1 MRVARWSALHPWRA
15 IVGWL
20 VFVALCLG
28 GGIAVGLNSATSEDF
43 RVGEVGRAEAL
54 AAEGGVQLRPT
65 EQVLIRAASG
75 PLDEAAAD
83 AAVKDVTAR
92 MKALPEV
99 ASVAE
104 PVRSADGRVL
114 RVQVELNGSEQE
126 DQEHVPPLQA
136 QTEKVAK
143 AHPGLVIEE
152 TGDAS
157 VSKGVSDQRGEDL
170 AFSEAITLPI
180 TLITLAV
187 VFGSVVMVGVP
198 VLLAITSIMATMGLA
213 MVASHLLPDTGVGMS
228 MILLIGMA
236 VGVDYT
242 LFYLKRERE
251 ERARAGG
258 RLTSEAL
265 VEAAAA
271 TAGRAIVVS
280 GLAVIVSTTA
290 LFLARDVIFD
300 SLATGTILVVA
311 VAVVSSVTVLP
322 ALLVKLGHR
331 TERRAAKRV
340 AQDKSVRGY
349 GENKPGR
356 AYGEKGPG
364 RVWHALLT
372 PARKHP
378 ALTLGVSVLVMLGL
392 ALPALDMTL
401 KNPARDSF
409 SREIPAMKGYD
420 RLLAAFPELRVRHL
434 VVVRAKASQ
443 SDEVR
448 QALRELDREAKADP
462 LFTARSAGDRRNG
475 GSGTQV
481 LRSSEERGSGGSG
494 TQVLRSSEER
504 GRGGSGT
511 QVLRSSEERGR
522 GGSGTQVL
530 RSSEGQRTRGT
541 GTPAAH
547 SSEEQRTRGSGTSAA
562 DSSEEQGSSSSG
574 TQVFRSS
581 DEQRAAASSTPAAH
595 SSEEQRTRASS
606 TSVTHSSEEQRTR
619 GPRTPVTHSSEM
631 QTPTAPLLRSSADRR
646 TTTLELNSRHATYSK
661 QAEASLERL
670 RHRHIPA
677 TLGKLSGLPGV
688 ETAVTGEVARGVDYV
703 EHQNGKLPLVLG
715 FLLLMTFAM
724 TVHAFRSVVLGLL
737 GVGLNLLSAASALG
751 LLVLVFQGRWAEDL
765 LSFVSLDGISSRVP
779 LFLFVILFGLSMDYQ
794 VFVVSRIR
802 EAALNGVPTR
812 QAVLDGIASSAKVV
826 TSAALVMVTVF
837 ASFVMLHILEMKQM
851 GFVLAAAVLLDAFVI
866 RVMILPAA
874 LLLLGRA
881 TWWPSGAVRRA
892 QERPAPRREGPD
904 GGVSIGAGR
913 AYPGG
918 SFERHSKPGSV
929 PHSG

>member
-1 MRVARWSALHPWRA
+1 MRSVGKRSATVRVARWSALHPRRA
-15 IVGWL
+15 IIGWL
-20 VFVALCLG
+20 AFVALCLG
-28 GGIAVGLNSATSEDF
+28 GGIAAGMNSATSEDF
-43 RVGEVGRAEAL
+43 RVGEAGRAEAL
-54 AAEGGVQLRPT
+54 ATEGGVQLRPT
-65 EQVLIRAASG
+65 EQILIRAASG

-83 AAVKDVTAR
+83 AAVKDVTTR

-114 RVQVELNGSEQE
+114 RVPVELNGSEQ
-126 DQEHVPPLQA
+126 DGKKNVVPLRA
-136 QTEKVAK
+136 QTEEAAQ
-143 AHPGLVIEE
+143 AHPELTIEE

-157 VSKGVSDQRGEDL
+157 VSKGVNDQRGKDL
-170 AFSEAITLPI
+170 AFSEAITLPV

-198 VLLAITSIMATMGLA
+198 LLLAITSIMATMGLA

-322 ALLVKLGHR
+322 ALLVKLGRR
-331 TERRAAKRV
+331 TERRAARRL
-340 AQDKSVRGY
+340 ARGKSVC
-349 GENKPGR
+349 

-364 RVWHALLT
+364 RAWHALLT

-378 ALTLGVSVLVMLGL
+378 ALTLGLSVLVMLGL
-392 ALPALDMTL
+392 ALPALNMNL

-409 SREIPAMKGYD
+409 SREIAAMKGYD

-434 VVVRAKASQ
+434 VVVRARASQ
-443 SDEVR
+443 SGEVR
-448 QALRELDREAKADP
+448 QALRELAREAQADP
-462 LFTARSAGDRRNG
+462 LFADRAGAPVAR
-475 GSGTQV
+475 
-481 LRSSEERGSGGSG
+481 
-494 TQVLRSSEER
+494 
-504 GRGGSGT
+504 
-511 QVLRSSEERGR
+511 
-522 GGSGTQVL
+522 
-530 RSSEGQRTRGT
+530 
-541 GTPAAH
+541 
-547 SSEEQRTRGSGTSAA
+547 SSEEQRSGAPVVR
-562 DSSEEQGSSSSG
+562 SSEDRR
-574 TQVFRSS
+574 T
-581 DEQRAAASSTPAAH
+581 TP
-595 SSEEQRTRASS
+595 
-606 TSVTHSSEEQRTR
+606 
-619 GPRTPVTHSSEM
+619 
-631 QTPTAPLLRSSADRR
+631 PLLRSSEDRR
-646 TTTLELNSRHATYSK
+646 TTTLELNTRHATYS
-661 QAEASLERL
+661 QEAEASLDHL
-670 RHRHIPA
+670 RDRHLPA
-677 TLGKLSGLPGV
+677 TVGKLPGV

-703 EHQNGKLPLVLG
+703 EHQNEKLPLVLG

-724 TVHAFRSVVLGLL
+724 TVYAFRSVVLGLL

-881 TWWPSGAVRRA
+881 TWWPSRAIRRA
-892 QERPAPRREGPD
+892 QGRSAPRSEGPD
-904 GGVSIGAGR
+904 GPDGGFAAGGEGGR
-913 AYPGG
+913 PEG
-918 SFERHSKPGSV
+918 SFEQRSKQGSL

>member
-1 MRVARWSALHPWRA
+1 MRKRSVTVRVARWSALHPWRA
-15 IVGWL
+15 IIGWL
-20 VFVALCLG
+20 VFVVLCLG
-28 GGIAVGLNSATSEDF
+28 GGIAAGMNSATSQDF
-43 RVGEVGRAEAL
+43 RVGEAGRAEAL
-54 AAEGGVQLRPT
+54 AVEGGVQLRST

-75 PLDEAAAD
+75 PLDETAAD

-126 DQEHVPPLQA
+126 DQENVPPLRA
-136 QTEKVAK
+136 QTEEAAK
-143 AHPGLVIEE
+143 AHPDLVIEE

-157 VSKGVSDQRGEDL
+157 VSAGVDGQRNDDL
-170 AFSEAITLPI
+170 KFSEAITLPI

-198 VLLAITSIMATMGLA
+198 LLLAVTSIMATMGLA

-290 LFLARDVIFD
+290 LYLAGDVIFD

-311 VAVVSSVTVLP
+311 VAVLSSVTVLP
-322 ALLVKLGHR
+322 ALLVKLGRR
-331 TERRAAKRV
+331 TERRAQRRAAKLRD
-340 AQDKSVRGY
+340 QGKPVRTY
-349 GENKPGR
+349 EEKKPG
-356 AYGEKGPG
+356 K
-364 RVWHALLT
+364 VWRALLT

-378 ALTLGVSVLVMLGL
+378 ALTLGLSVLVMLGL
-392 ALPALDMTL
+392 ALPALNMTL

-409 SREIPAMKGYD
+409 SREIPAMKEYD
-420 RLLAAFPELRVRHL
+420 RLLDAFPEQRVRHL
-434 VVVRAKASQ
+434 VVVRAEASRAG
-443 SDEVR
+443 EVTA
-448 QALRELDREAKADP
+448 ALRELAREAQADP
-462 LFTARSAGDRRNG
+462 LFSKRSG
-475 GSGTQV
+475 
-481 LRSSEERGSGGSG
+481 
-494 TQVLRSSEER
+494 
-504 GRGGSGT
+504 
-511 QVLRSSEERGR
+511 
-522 GGSGTQVL
+522 
-530 RSSEGQRTRGT
+530 
-541 GTPAAH
+541 
-547 SSEEQRTRGSGTSAA
+547 
-562 DSSEEQGSSSSG
+562 
-574 TQVFRSS
+574 
-581 DEQRAAASSTPAAH
+581 
-595 SSEEQRTRASS
+595 
-606 TSVTHSSEEQRTR
+606 
-619 GPRTPVTHSSEM
+619 
-631 QTPTAPLLRSSADRR
+631 APLIRTSDDRG
-646 TTTLELNSRHATYSK
+646 TTTLELNTPHPTYSEE
-661 QAEASLERL
+661 AEDSLEHL
-670 RHRHIPA
+670 RADYLPA
-677 TLGKLSGLPGV
+677 TVDTLPGV

-703 EHQNGKLPLVLG
+703 AHQNDKLPIVLG
-715 FLLLMTFAM
+715 FLLLMTFLM
-724 TVHAFRSVVLGLL
+724 TLYAFRSAVLALL

-765 LSFVSLDGISSRVP
+765 LSFVSLGGISSRVP
-779 LFLFVILFGLSMDYQ
+779 LFLFVILFGLSTDYQ

-812 QAVLDGIASSAKVV
+812 QAVLDGIASSAKIV
-826 TSAALVMVTVF
+826 TSAAIVMVTVF

-874 LLLLGRA
+874 LLLLGRL

-892 QERPAPRREGPD
+892 QERSAGRFEGP
-904 GGVSIGAGR
+904 GGGFEGPGGGFAAEGAGE
-913 AYPGG
+913 GLDDW
-918 SFERHSKPGSV
+918 FERRSKEGSL

>member
-1 MRVARWSALHPWRA
+1 MARWSALHPWRA

-43 RVGEVGRAEAL
+43 RVGEAGRAEAL

-322 ALLVKLGHR
+322 ALLVKLGRR

-340 AQDKSVRGY
+340 AQGKSVRGY

-443 SDEVR
+443 AGEVR

-462 LFTARSAGDRRNG
+462 LFTTRSAG
-475 GSGTQV
+475 
-481 LRSSEERGSGGSG
+481 E
-494 TQVLRSSEER
+494 
-504 GRGGSGT
+504 
-511 QVLRSSEERGR
+511 
-522 GGSGTQVL
+522 
-530 RSSEGQRTRGT
+530 QRTRGS
-541 GTPAAH
+541 GTPAAD
-547 SSEEQRTRGSGTSAA
+547 SSEEQRTRGSGTPAA
-562 DSSEEQGSSSSG
+562 D
-574 TQVFRSS
+574 
-581 DEQRAAASSTPAAH
+581 
-595 SSEEQRTRASS
+595 
-606 TSVTHSSEEQRTR
+606 SSEEQRTR
-619 GPRTPVTHSSEM
+619 GSGTPAADSSEEQRTRGSGTPAADSSEEHRTRGFSTPATHSSEM
-631 QTPTAPLLRSSADRR
+631 QTPAAPLLRSSEDRR

-661 QAEASLERL
+661 QAEASLDRL

-677 TLGKLSGLPGV
+677 TLGKLSALPGV

-904 GGVSIGAGR
+904 GGVSTGPGR

>member
-1 MRVARWSALHPWRA
+1 MDMRSVGKRSATVRVARWSARHPWRA
-15 IVGWL
+15 ITGWL

-28 GGIAVGLNSATSEDF
+28 GGVAAGMNSATSEDF
-43 RVGEVGRAEAL
+43 RVGEAGRAEAL
-54 AAEGGVQLRPT
+54 ATEGGVQLRPT
-65 EQVLIRAASG
+65 EQILIRAASG

-114 RVQVELNGSEQE
+114 RVPVELNGSEQ
-126 DQEHVPPLQA
+126 DGKKNVVPLRA
-136 QTEKVAK
+136 QTEEAAQ
-143 AHPGLVIEE
+143 AHPELTIEE

-157 VSKGVSDQRGEDL
+157 VSKGVNDQRGKDL
-170 AFSEAITLPI
+170 AFSEAITLPV

-198 VLLAITSIMATMGLA
+198 LLLAITSIMATMGLA

-322 ALLVKLGHR
+322 ALLVKLGRR
-331 TERRAAKRV
+331 TERRAARRL
-340 AQDKSVRGY
+340 ARGRSV
-349 GENKPGR
+349 R

-364 RVWHALLT
+364 RAWHALLT
-372 PARKHP
+372 PARKRP
-378 ALTLGVSVLVMLGL
+378 ALTLGLSVLVMLGL
-392 ALPALDMTL
+392 ALPALNMNL

-409 SREIPAMKGYD
+409 SREIAAMKGYD
-420 RLLAAFPELRVRHL
+420 RLIAAFPELRVRHV
-434 VVVRAKASQ
+434 VVVRARASQ
-443 SDEVR
+443 SGEVR
-448 QALRELDREAKADP
+448 QALRELAREAQADP
-462 LFTARSAGDRRNG
+462 LFADRAGASVVR
-475 GSGTQV
+475 
-481 LRSSEERGSGGSG
+481 
-494 TQVLRSSEER
+494 
-504 GRGGSGT
+504 
-511 QVLRSSEERGR
+511 
-522 GGSGTQVL
+522 
-530 RSSEGQRTRGT
+530 
-541 GTPAAH
+541 
-547 SSEEQRTRGSGTSAA
+547 SSEEQRSRPPVVRP
-562 DSSEEQGSSSSG
+562 SSEGRRG
-574 TQVFRSS
+574 TAPVVRSS
-581 DEQRAAASSTPAAH
+581 EGWRGTASVVRSSEGRRGTAPVARSSEDRRSTP
-595 SSEEQRTRASS
+595 
-606 TSVTHSSEEQRTR
+606 
-619 GPRTPVTHSSEM
+619 
-631 QTPTAPLLRSSADRR
+631 PLLRSSEDRR
-646 TTTLELNSRHATYSK
+646 TTTLELNTRHATYS
-661 QAEASLERL
+661 QEAEASLDHL
-670 RHRHIPA
+670 RDRHLPA
-677 TLGKLSGLPGV
+677 TVGKLPGV
-688 ETAVTGEVARGVDYV
+688 ETAVTGDVARGVDYV
-703 EHQNGKLPLVLG
+703 EHQNEKLPLVLG

-724 TVHAFRSVVLGLL
+724 TVYAFRSVVLGML

-881 TWWPSGAVRRA
+881 TWWPSGAIRRA
-892 QERPAPRREGPD
+892 QGRSAPRGEGPD
-904 GGVSIGAGR
+904 GPDEGLSAGGEEGR
-913 AYPGG
+913 PEG
-918 SFERHSKPGSV
+918 SFEQRSKWGSL

>member
-1 MRVARWSALHPWRA
+1 MRNVGKRSATVRVARWSALHPWRA
-15 IVGWL
+15 IIGWL

-28 GGIAVGLNSATSEDF
+28 GGIAAGMNSATSEDF
-43 RVGEVGRAEAL
+43 RVGEAGRAEAL
-54 AAEGGVQLRPT
+54 ATEGGVQLRPT
-65 EQVLIRAASG
+65 EQILIRAASG
-75 PLDEAAAD
+75 TLDEAAAD

-114 RVQVELNGSEQE
+114 RVPVELNGSEQ
-126 DQEHVPPLQA
+126 DGRKNVVPLRA
-136 QTEKVAK
+136 QTEEAAQ
-143 AHPGLVIEE
+143 AHPELRIEE

-157 VSKGVSDQRGEDL
+157 VSKGVNDQRGKDL
-170 AFSEAITLPI
+170 AFSEAITLPVTI
-180 TLITLAV
+180 ITLAL

-198 VLLAITSIMATMGLA
+198 LLLAITSIMATMGLA

-322 ALLVKLGHR
+322 ALLVKLGRRTERR
-331 TERRAAKRV
+331 TERRAARRI
-340 AQDKSVRGY
+340 ARGKSV
-349 GENKPGR
+349 R

-364 RVWHALLT
+364 RAWRALLT

-378 ALTLGVSVLVMLGL
+378 ALTLGLSVLVMLGL
-392 ALPALDMTL
+392 ALPALSMNL

-409 SREIPAMKGYD
+409 SREIAAMKGYD

-434 VVVRAKASQ
+434 VVVRARASQ
-443 SDEVR
+443 SGEVR
-448 QALRELDREAKADP
+448 QALRELAREAQTDP
-462 LFTARSAGDRRNG
+462 LFADRAGAPVAR
-475 GSGTQV
+475 
-481 LRSSEERGSGGSG
+481 
-494 TQVLRSSEER
+494 
-504 GRGGSGT
+504 
-511 QVLRSSEERGR
+511 
-522 GGSGTQVL
+522 
-530 RSSEGQRTRGT
+530 
-541 GTPAAH
+541 
-547 SSEEQRTRGSGTSAA
+547 SSEEQRSRPPVVRPSEGRRGTAPVVS
-562 DSSEEQGSSSSG
+562 SSEDRR
-574 TQVFRSS
+574 T
-581 DEQRAAASSTPAAH
+581 TPA
-595 SSEEQRTRASS
+595 
-606 TSVTHSSEEQRTR
+606 
-619 GPRTPVTHSSEM
+619 
-631 QTPTAPLLRSSADRR
+631 LLRSSEDRRTTPALLRSSEDRR
-646 TTTLELNSRHATYSK
+646 TTTLELNTRHATYSQK
-661 QAEASLERL
+661 AEASLDHL
-670 RHRHIPA
+670 RDRHLPA
-677 TLGKLSGLPGV
+677 TVGKLPGV

-703 EHQNGKLPLVLG
+703 EHQNEKLPLVLG

-724 TVHAFRSVVLGLL
+724 TVYAFRSVVLGLL

-881 TWWPSGAVRRA
+881 TWWPSGAIRRA
-892 QERPAPRREGPD
+892 QGRSAPRSEGPD
-904 GGVSIGAGR
+904 GADGGFSAGGEGGR
-913 AYPGG
+913 PEG
-918 SFERHSKPGSV
+918 SFEQRSKQGSL

>member
-1 MRVARWSALHPWRA
+1 MRKRSATVRVARWSALHPWRA
-15 IVGWL
+15 VIGWF
-20 VFVALCLG
+20 VFVVLCLG
-28 GGIAVGLNSATSEDF
+28 GGIAAGMNSATTEDF
-43 RVGEVGRAEAL
+43 RVGEAGRAEAL

-75 PLDEAAAD
+75 RQGRPGQTGQPGRLDKAQAEAAVRD
-83 AAVKDVTAR
+83 ITAR

-99 ASVAE
+99 ASVAA

-114 RVQVELNGSEQE
+114 RIQVELNGSEQE
-126 DQEHVPPLQA
+126 DQEHVPPLREQTA
-136 QTEKVAK
+136 QVAK
-143 AHPGLVIEE
+143 AHPDLVIEE

-157 VSKGVSDQRGEDL
+157 VSKGVDDQRNEDL
-170 AFSEAITLPI
+170 KFSEAITLPI

-198 VLLAITSIMATMGLA
+198 LLLAITSIAATMGLA
-213 MVASHLLPDTGVGMS
+213 MLASHLLPDTGVGMS

-242 LFYLKRERE
+242 LFYLKRERD

-290 LFLARDVIFD
+290 LYLARDVIFD

-311 VAVVSSVTVLP
+311 VAVASSVTVLP
-322 ALLVKLGHR
+322 ALLVMLGRR
-331 TERRAAKRV
+331 TERREAKRL
-340 AQDKSVRGY
+340 AQG
-349 GENKPGR
+349 KPVR

-364 RVWHALLT
+364 RAWSALLA
-372 PARKHP
+372 PARKRP
-378 ALTLGVSVLVMLGL
+378 ALTLCLSVLVMLGL
-392 ALPALDMTL
+392 ALPALTMNL

-420 RLLAAFPELRVRHL
+420 RLLDDFPEQRVRHL
-434 VVVRAKASQ
+434 VVVRAEASRAA
-443 SDEVR
+443 DVR
-448 QALRELDREAKADP
+448 RALTALDRAAQADP
-462 LFTARSAGDRRNG
+462 LFSRP
-475 GSGTQV
+475 SG
-481 LRSSEERGSGGSG
+481 
-494 TQVLRSSEER
+494 
-504 GRGGSGT
+504 
-511 QVLRSSEERGR
+511 
-522 GGSGTQVL
+522 
-530 RSSEGQRTRGT
+530 
-541 GTPAAH
+541 
-547 SSEEQRTRGSGTSAA
+547 
-562 DSSEEQGSSSSG
+562 
-574 TQVFRSS
+574 
-581 DEQRAAASSTPAAH
+581 
-595 SSEEQRTRASS
+595 
-606 TSVTHSSEEQRTR
+606 
-619 GPRTPVTHSSEM
+619 
-631 QTPTAPLLRSSADRR
+631 APLLRSSEDGR
-646 TTTLELNSRHATYSK
+646 TTTLELNAAHPTYSK
-661 QAEASLERL
+661 KAEDSLAHVRETYL
-670 RHRHIPA
+670 PA
-677 TLGKLSGLPGV
+677 TVGKLPGV

-703 EHQNGKLPLVLG
+703 QHQNEKLPLVLG
-715 FLLLMTFAM
+715 FLLLMTFGM
-724 TVHAFRSVVLGLL
+724 TVYAFRSVVLGLL

-751 LLVLVFQGRWAEDL
+751 LLVLVFQGTWAEDL
-765 LSFVSLDGISSRVP
+765 LSFESLGGISSRVP

-826 TSAALVMVTVF
+826 TSAAIVMVTVF

-881 TWWPSGAVRRA
+881 TWWPSGAIRRAEARAAAQDRTGQITGADGGGGWAGAHSNAYDPLRVQTDRRA
-892 QERPAPRREGPD
+892 QTDPH
-904 GGVSIGAGR
+904 R
-913 AYPGG
+913 A
-918 SFERHSKPGSV
+918 RTAQ
-929 PHSG
+929 